1 MAAAPD
7 DDRYD
12 LDILKHIEELSE
24 DVKQGDF
31 VVHTINDGKLES
43 FIIKLDYLAHPGFIT
58 LVEKA
63 E

>member
-31 VVHTINDGKLES
+31 VVHTIDDGKLERS
-43 FIIKLDYLAHPGFIT
+43 EERRVGK
-58 LVEKA
+58 ECW
-63 E
+63 